1 MDYVKNAKKM
11 SDDQSLVDKTEEVVG
26 FINSCW
32 LTILSE
38 TFPKEQVGLKY
49 ISHMY
54 DDNPYWYLWFSDCA
68 GVYKCELLEARMVEG
83 YDWLAE
89 FAVKYYPRDTEA
101 VYNGLSILEKA
112 CRAGNVFNTHPPDGP
127 HGCQCHSL
135 PDEHEDERFS
145 EFSHDTGAPSYQFS
159 NTIPEDFFY
168 AGNMSVAFKKDI
180 GTLVRVKSQTTW
192 RVIFTEDYAIPNDN
206 GAPLIMVKKGEV
218 DRDYPGFMITRFL
231 YNKFVRCWALFNK
244 YTTQDEHT
252 WKGEGML
259 FKSDGQNLWPESSPD
274 IQKIIAQTALRS
286 RPEDV
291 LPSPA
296 DEDIV
301 CMDSKIH

>member
-1 MDYVKNAKKM
+1 MDCVINAKKM

-26 FINSCW
+26 FINNCW

-49 ISHMY
+49 ISHIY
-54 DDNPYWYLWFSDCA
+54 DDDPYWYLWFSDCA

-83 YDWLAE
+83 YDWIAE
-89 FAVKYYPRDTEA
+89 FAIKYYPRDTEV

-112 CRAGNVFNTHPPDGP
+112 CRAGSVFNAHPPDGP

-206 GAPLIMVKKGEV
+206 GPPLIMVKKGRG
-218 DRDYPGFMITRFL
+218 DT
-231 YNKFVRCWALFNK
+231 
-244 YTTQDEHT
+244 
-252 WKGEGML
+252 
-259 FKSDGQNLWPESSPD
+259 
-274 IQKIIAQTALRS
+274 IQKRRAKPVAGIIA
-286 RPEDV
+286 
-291 LPSPA
+291 
-296 DEDIV
+296 
-301 CMDSKIH
+301 